1 MNSGFNGLDRIDLF
15 AQGVISII
23 SMGKTETIKK
33 IVEEMEKKNV
43 VSYLYNKYKDYFSIQ
58 FDGNSPY
65 NVDAWEEKFS
75 DYSYITEND
84 ARRKWGIVNEND
96 GLLLLVSL
104 TFEAL
109 RSISG

>member
-1 MNSGFNGLDRIDLF
+1 MNSELNGLDRIDLF
-15 AQGVISII
+15 AQGVISLI
-23 SMGKTETIKK
+23 SMGKTETIRK

-43 VSYLYNKYKDYFSIQ
+43 VCYLYNKYRDCFAIPFGGS
-58 FDGNSPY
+58 SPY
-65 NVDAWEEKFS
+65 NVDAWEEKYY

-109 RSISG
+109 RSVSG